1 MDKNKELEKL
11 YESIRLINEKQ
22 RDNVITEGAW
32 ETIKYGLSKL
42 GRYKAGGKIL
52 GKKKVTKDAEN
63 KIRDIL
69 NKESNKLLR
78 GLDSEIRNVSP
89 EFPNDKKRVTF
100 LRGIITIG
108 TLYDSIVEAT
118 KKNPDDKGYMPVDAA
133 NSIISDLR
141 EMVKKYLDVDLAG
154 VYTTM
159 ESKEG
164 EENILTESEL
174 NILKLDVLT
183 EQEIYL
189 LSEKGFFGK
198 IGSAIGRGL
207 GAIKKGKDKLMDK
220 TFGAKKG
227 SDKPAKSGSGQSA
240 KMQKTSGSK
249 EFETNRMGKG
259 GLESNTLPIVL
270 NMIGGAMGA
279 YSWLTNT
286 EWFKSLFQEEITYT
300 DTEQVKELVD
310 VKTDVL
316 TEIKSG
322 EGVYSLL
329 NRVTGVD
336 VDASSSPQEFIAQL
350 KEIGGGDPHKGIDLL
365 CQDGGVMM
373 KPGEA
378 AEGLHN
384 LVDNPDSV
392 DTMGDFFKGA
402 ASGTGKLS
410 EPGSG
415 LDTTLYGTKAGTA
428 LKSILVKKLPVI
440 ITKVVTK
447 TAIKTG
453 AAYYTAKGLGKLLG
467 PLGIGL
473 VATGLVVKLMR
484 EKGQRQ
490 SRAKTLDDLLQSLRD
505 IEPTKQNPP
514 AIEEVPEKTQ
524 DTEGGDV
531 GGEET
536 PTTTGEPKVPS
547 DFLKG
552 NRNMQL
558 AYLASNFLPE
568 GQDFWTRLNL
578 KKGTTIPSGFLDAA
592 LGQGKGDSEKYLKA
606 FYKHL
611 EKEGSFL
618 KKLNVGAWL
627 ATVRSKKNLALIKWV
642 RNTRKGI
649 GSFLNTLRKQFDE
662 FKIGERQ
669 EAKVSK
675 PGERGQAMGLAGESY
690 DEKGNLII
698 EANLGKSASEAGF
711 DEKTFMKN
719 LPQFMSM
726 LSAMYYSTKGT
737 PLPYDKEAV
746 LDKCG
751 EYGCKGGSSKKYKK
765 TKHSDYKLKG
775 QDYMSEEIKR
785 IKSLMK

>member
-1 MDKNKELEKL
+1 MNENKELEKL
-11 YESIRLINEKQ
+11 YESIHLINEKQ
-22 RDNVITEGAW
+22 GDNVITEGAW

-52 GKKKVTKDAEN
+52 GKKKVTKDTEN

-100 LRGIITIG
+100 LRGVITIG

-118 KKNPDDKGYMPVDAA
+118 KKNPDDKGHMPVDAA

-164 EENILTESEL
+164 EENILTENEL

-198 IGSAIGRGL
+198 IGSTIGKGL

-220 TFGAKKG
+220 SFGAKKG
-227 SDKPAKSGSGQSA
+227 SDKPTKSGSGQSA

-316 TEIKSG
+316 TEIKNG

-336 VDASSSPQEFIAQL
+336 VDASSSPQEFITQL

-392 DTMGDFFKGA
+392 NNMGEFFKGT

-410 EPGSG
+410 EPGTG
-415 LDTTLYGTKAGTA
+415 LDTTLYGTKAGSI

-447 TAIKTG
+447 TVIKTG

-514 AIEEVPEKTQ
+514 AIEQVPETTQ
-524 DTEGGDV
+524 DNEGD
-531 GGEET
+531 EETT
-536 PTTTGEPKVPS
+536 PTTAGEPKVPS

-568 GQDFWTRLNL
+568 GDDFWTRLNL
-578 KKGTTIPSGFLDAA
+578 KKGTVIPSGFLDAS

-611 EKEGSFL
+611 EKENSFN

-627 ATVRSKKNLALIKWV
+627 ATVRSNKNLALIKWV
-642 RNTRKGI
+642 RNTRKGV
-649 GSFLNTLRKQFDE
+649 GSFLNVLRKQFDE

-675 PGERGQAMGLAGESY
+675 PGQRGQAMGLAGESY
-690 DEKGNLII
+690 DEKGNLIV
-698 EANLGKSASEAGF
+698 EANLGKSASEAGY

>member
-1 MDKNKELEKL
+1 MNKDKELEKL
-11 YESIRLINEKQ
+11 YESINLIKENQ
-22 RDNVITEGAW
+22 DNNVITEGLW
-32 ETIKYGLSKL
+32 EKTKYILSKL
-42 GRYKAGGKIL
+42 GRYKAGGKIF
-52 GKKKVTKDAEN
+52 GKGKVTKDAEN

-78 GLDSEIRNVSP
+78 GLDSEIRKVAP
-89 EFPNDKKRVTF
+89 EFPNDEKRVTF
-100 LRGIITIG
+100 LRGVITIG

-118 KKNPDDKGYMPVDAA
+118 KKNPEQEGYMPVDAA
-133 NSIISDLR
+133 NEIIKDLR

-164 EENILTESEL
+164 EDNILTESE
-174 NILKLDVLT
+174 IETLKWDVLT

-198 IGSAIGRGL
+198 IGSAIGKGL
-207 GAIKKGKDKLMDK
+207 GTIKRGKDKLMDK
-220 TFGAKKG
+220 AFGAKKG
-227 SDKPAKSGSGQSA
+227 SDKPAKGGSGQSA
-240 KMQKTSGSK
+240 KMQKTSGSG
-249 EFETNRMGKG
+249 EFETKRMGKD
-259 GLESNTLPIVL
+259 GLESNTLPMVL
-270 NMIGGAMGA
+270 NLVGGALGA
-279 YSWLTNT
+279 YSWLANT
-286 EWFKSLFQEEITYT
+286 EWFKSLFTEKITYT

-316 TEIKSG
+316 TEIKNG

-329 NRVTGVD
+329 NRVTGID
-336 VDASSSPQEFIAQL
+336 VDSGSSPQEFIEQL
-350 KEIGGGDPHKGIDLL
+350 KQLGGGDAHKGVDLL
-365 CQDGGVMM
+365 CQNGGVMM
-373 KPGEA
+373 KPGQA

-392 DTMGDFFKGA
+392 DNMGQFFKGA

-410 EPGSG
+410 EPGTG
-415 LDTTLYGTKAGTA
+415 LDTTLYGTKAGSV

-453 AAYYTAKGLGKLLG
+453 AAYYTAKGLGKILG
-467 PLGIGL
+467 PIGVAL

-490 SRAKTLDDLLQSLRD
+490 SRAKTLDDLLQSLKD
-505 IEPTKQNPP
+505 IEPTKQNPTV
-514 AIEEVPEKTQ
+514 IDEVPETKG
-524 DTEGGDV
+524 DTEGG
-531 GGEET
+531 EEQ
-536 PTTTGEPKVPS
+536 PKEPKEPKVPS

-568 GQDFWTRLNL
+568 GDDFWTRLNL
-578 KKGTTIPSGFLDAA
+578 KKGTVIPSGFLDAA

-649 GSFLNTLRKQFDE
+649 GSFLNALRKQFDE

-669 EAKVSK
+669 EAEVSR
-675 PGERGQAMGLAGESY
+675 PGERGKAMGLAGSQVESY

-746 LDKCG
+746 LDKCS